1 MVLIMETQYFSYEVG
16 TENVNII
23 YITKE
28 RTYVPSKHNFI
39 LTKQLHFRR
48 AP

>member
-1 MVLIMETQYFSYEVG
+1 METQYVSYEVK

-28 RTYVPSKHNFI
+28 RTYVPFKHNFI